1 MGSKSYGR
9 TRSGMFR
16 AGLYRMRVR
25 SCTASYGGMH
35 LAKIRLALESANLV
49 HACKCAV
56 VEIDWR
62 DPAEKACGSQ
72 IFALA
77 GHHIDDE
84 VDAEYACRGM
94 VGREFYVEVTR
105 DLRIHIQ
112 QLATTHR
119 MTVPMASGDG
129 RISDEGLRAEG
140 DSVFQVW
147 PRPCSCRGGR

>member
-1 MGSKSYGR
+1 MQ
-9 TRSGMFR
+9 
-16 AGLYRMRVR
+16 
-25 SCTASYGGMH
+25 
-35 LAKIRLALESANLV
+35 LAKIRLSLESANLE
-49 HACKCAV
+49 HWSRRAV

-77 GHHIDDE
+77 GNPIEYDE
-84 VDAEYACRGM
+84 DAESACRGM
-94 VGREFYVEVTR
+94 YGREFYVEVTP

-119 MTVPMASGDG
+119 MTVPMESGHG
-129 RISDEGLRAEG
+129 RISDEGLRAQR
-140 DSVFQVW
+140 DPVFQAW